1 MNSRPQSALIQLR
14 AMFTSETDNIGTD
27 RVMDWHD
34 QIFIPTH
41 LRHSIGMDN
50 VDAYGESDGEH
61 AGLLILRD
69 QDATDLESLLE
80 L

>member
-1 MNSRPQSALIQLR
+1 
-14 AMFTSETDNIGTD
+14 
-27 RVMDWHD
+27 MDWHD